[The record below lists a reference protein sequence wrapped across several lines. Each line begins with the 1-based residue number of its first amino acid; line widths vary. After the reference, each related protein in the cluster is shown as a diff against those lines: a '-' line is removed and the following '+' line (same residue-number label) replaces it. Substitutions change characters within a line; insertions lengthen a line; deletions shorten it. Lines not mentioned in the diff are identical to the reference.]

1 MLAPLLVLLAP
12 SSPPIGGWQK
22 DHPDDEPHSAPEAS
36 LFRGLLSL
44 GHTGDTFWWFHLP
57 WRKTAVALRARPSR
71 HDTTAVQ
78 FLSVAA
84 DLLDA
89 FLQADPVDDTQPQ
102 RLGHISFPTALD
114 WLRTDDVIR
123 LAPSWSGEAARR
135 RAFFSRWATRGD
147 FLADAVVYA
156 LLREQPAIPS
166 PRRDQDVPLS
176 RYIADVT
183 DDLLTNLV
191 HHPRSYLVLHL
202 APLLPR
208 HPNLAAAFAP
218 GSRPA
223 AQAWAG
229 VYRRLADG
237 LDLVLRPEWTFKRLT
252 SVLQAMVD
260 GFVLRHRV
268 EPRRHQRQGWQ
279 DANMLA
285 DAVIALLLGAVDW
298 DLTGMSGRAAIDR
311 FTTPQPVRPF

>member
-1 MLAPLLVLLAP
+1 M
-12 SSPPIGGWQK
+12 
-22 DHPDDEPHSAPEAS
+22 
-36 LFRGLLSL
+36 
-44 GHTGDTFWWFHLP
+44 
-57 WRKTAVALRARPSR
+57 ALRARPSR
-71 HDTTAVQ
+71 HDTTAIQ

-89 FLQADPVDDTQPQ
+89 FLQAEPVDDAQSQ

-156 LLREQPAIPS
+156 LLREQPTIPA
-166 PRRDQDVPLS
+166 PRHNPDVPVS
-176 RYIADVT
+176 QYIADVT
-183 DDLLTNLV
+183 DDLLANLV
-191 HHPRSYLVLHL
+191 QHPRSYLVLHL

-208 HPNLAAAFAP
+208 HPHLAAAFTP
-218 GSRPA
+218 GSQPA
-223 AQAWAG
+223 TQAWADI
-229 VYRRLADG
+229 YRRLADG
-237 LDLVLRPEWTFKRLT
+237 LDLVMRPEWTFKRLS

-268 EPRRHQRQGWQ
+268 QPQRHQRQGWQ
-279 DANMLA
+279 DANTLA
-285 DAVIALLLGAVDW
+285 DAVIALLLGAIDW
-298 DLTGMSGRAAIDR
+298 DLTGLSGRAALDR
-311 FTTPQPVRPF
+311 FATPQPARPF

>member
-1 MLAPLLVLLAP
+1 
-12 SSPPIGGWQK
+12 
-22 DHPDDEPHSAPEAS
+22 
-36 LFRGLLSL
+36 
-44 GHTGDTFWWFHLP
+44 
-57 WRKTAVALRARPSR
+57 VALRARPSR
-71 HDTTAVQ
+71 HDTTAIQ

-89 FLQADPVDDTQPQ
+89 FLQAEPVDDAQSQ

-156 LLREQPAIPS
+156 LLREQSAIPA
-166 PRRDQDVPLS
+166 PRHAPDVPVS
-176 RYIADVT
+176 QYIADVT
-183 DDLLTNLV
+183 DDLLANLV
-191 HHPRSYLVLHL
+191 QHPRSYLVLHL

-208 HPNLAAAFAP
+208 HPHLAAAFTP
-218 GSRPA
+218 GSREA
-223 AQAWAG
+223 TRVWADI
-229 VYRRLADG
+229 YRRLANG
-237 LDLVLRPEWTFKRLT
+237 LDLVMRPEWTFKRL
-252 SVLQAMVD
+252 SVVLQAMLD

-268 EPRRHQRQGWQ
+268 QPQRHQRQGWQ

-285 DAVIALLLGAVDW
+285 DAVISLLLGAVDW
-298 DLTGMSGRAAIDR
+298 DLTGMSGRAALDR
-311 FTTPQPVRPF
+311 FTTPRPVRPF

>member
-1 MLAPLLVLLAP
+1 M
-12 SSPPIGGWQK
+12 
-22 DHPDDEPHSAPEAS
+22 
-36 LFRGLLSL
+36 
-44 GHTGDTFWWFHLP
+44 
-57 WRKTAVALRARPSR
+57 ALYARPSR

-84 DLLDA
+84 DLMDA
-89 FLQADPVDDTQPQ
+89 FLQAEPVDDAQSQ

-123 LAPSWSGEAARR
+123 LAPSWSGEASRR

-156 LLREQPAIPS
+156 LLREQPVIPA
-166 PRRDQDVPLS
+166 PRHNPDVPVS
-176 RYIADVT
+176 QYIADVT
-183 DDLLTNLV
+183 DDLLANLV
-191 HHPRSYLVLHL
+191 QHPRSYLVLHL

-208 HPNLAAAFAP
+208 HPHLAAAFAP
-218 GSRPA
+218 GSRA
-223 AQAWAG
+223 ATRAWTDI
-229 VYRRLADG
+229 YRRLANG
-237 LDLVLRPEWTFKRLT
+237 LDIVMRPEWTFKRL
-252 SVLQAMVD
+252 SAVLQAMLD

-268 EPRRHQRQGWQ
+268 RPQQHTRQGWQ

-298 DLTGMSGRAAIDR
+298 DLTGISGRATLNKL
-311 FTTPQPVRPF
+311 TTPQPVWRA